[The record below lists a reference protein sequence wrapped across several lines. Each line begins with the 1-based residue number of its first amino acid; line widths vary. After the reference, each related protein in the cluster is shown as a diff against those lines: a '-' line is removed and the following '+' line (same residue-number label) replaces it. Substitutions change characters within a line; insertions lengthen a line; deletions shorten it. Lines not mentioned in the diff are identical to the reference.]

1 MTKILVIDDDLSIR
15 NSLKEILTILSFET
29 IIAPDSATGILLAKT
44 DFPDLILCDIMM
56 PNIDGYQVLK
66 ELKENSLTTN
76 IPFIFLTAKSH
87 FSEIREGMNMGADDY
102 IVKPFTFKDLS
113 RAINI
118 RLEKKRTSE
127 IETEK
132 KLVELRTNISSHL
145 PHELYTPL
153 NGIMGPAQLLA
164 QLPEKL
170 SVEKIAE
177 MGRLIYSS
185 AERLHNI
192 IQNFVLYSELEL
204 ITNDQEKIAELK
216 SKKEFCC
223 PDYIILN
230 SAECISNKYNRNSDL
245 ILPIIDENIR
255 INMSESYFQIVVNQL
270 IENAFK
276 FSTPNSPI
284 QISSHIDNDK
294 MTYCFSI
301 IDSGRGM
308 TDEQI
313 KRIGG
318 YMQFERKKYEQQG
331 AGLGLAIARKIVE
344 LHDGDFMIESVI
356 GEKTIV
362 TINLSLYEEK

>member
-15 NSLKEILTILSFET
+15 NSLKEILSILSFET
-29 IIAPDSATGILLAKT
+29 IIAPDSATGIVLAKT

-56 PNIDGYQVLK
+56 PNLNGYQVLK
-66 ELKENSLTTN
+66 ELKKNSLTAN

-87 FSEIREGMNMGADDY
+87 FYEIREGMNMGADDY
-102 IVKPFTFKDLS
+102 IIKPFTLKDLS
-113 RAINI
+113 TAINI
-118 RLEKKRTSE
+118 RLEKKRTRE

-177 MGRLIYSS
+177 MGKLIYSS

-192 IQNFVLYSELEL
+192 IQNFVLYSELEI

-216 SKKEFCC
+216 SKKEFCF

-230 SAECISNKYNRNSDL
+230 SAEFISNKYNRNSDL
-245 ILPIIDENIR
+245 ILPIIDENIC
-255 INMSESYFQIVVNQL
+255 INISEYYFQIVVNQL

-284 QISSHIDNDK
+284 QISSHLDK
-294 MTYCFSI
+294 MNYCFSI
-301 IDSGRGM
+301 VDSGRGM

-313 KRIGG
+313 ERIGG

-331 AGLGLAIARKIVE
+331 AGLGLTIARKIVE
-344 LHDGDFMIESVI
+344 LHDGHFMIESVI